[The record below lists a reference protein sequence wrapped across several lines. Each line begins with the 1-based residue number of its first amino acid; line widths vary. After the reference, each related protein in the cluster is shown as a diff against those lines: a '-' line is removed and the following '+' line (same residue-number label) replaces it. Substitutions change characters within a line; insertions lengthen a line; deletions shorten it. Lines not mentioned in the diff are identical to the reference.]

1 MTKDEIKD
9 YWHEYIW
16 AYAVPM
22 TEVGVEKMNAHW
34 GAFFEGWKHAELN
47 IYKKDEITKDQ
58 YGNADIPK
66 WEPNLD
72 VIKAHDACKEA
83 IEQPA
88 QEPVEYLGAL
98 ANVDGSVN
106 LYYKKSSWQ
115 GLSDDEIRAMAN
127 LHLEYDMDL
136 SRMDDFARAIEQ
148 ALKEKNNG

>member
-34 GAFFEGWKHAELN
+34 DAFFEGWKHAELN

-98 ANVDGSVN
+98 ANVDGGVN

-115 GLSDDEIRAMAN
+115 GLSDDDVDQIIADEQIPVRTGKTAK
-127 LHLEYDMDL
+127 
-136 SRMDDFARAIEQ
+136 RFARVIEQ
-148 ALKEKNNG
+148 ALKEKNT